1 MSIKSVVKVMNFH
14 SLLRVDKS
22 RAKAKKYIAVE
33 NVLTDMIDN
42 IVNNRNIVLDFKTL
56 RAKENNPVLNI
67 YLGSDM
73 GFCANLN
80 TLVNREME
88 TEENNA
94 RQVIIG
100 RKIRPVYKERIL
112 LHMTR
117 EEYDQN
123 NFSVMKILEDGIR
136 KLEYSRIN
144 IIYNHYYNSTQVE
157 LQKKQIFPMV
167 NTNSG
172 EEKKNLYRE
181 DFACESDINKLLE
194 DLMVLY
200 MQYSMEIASVTSSAA
215 ENITRQNVTTESLH
229 KIDEREE
236 AALMQ
241 ERRTN
246 KDKQFAKV
254 LDNFTK
260 IKHY

>member
-22 RAKAKKYIAVE
+22 REKAKKYIAVE

-56 RAKENNPVLNI
+56 RVKQDRPVLNI

-88 TEENNA
+88 TEEDTA
-94 RQVIIG
+94 RQIIIG
-100 RKIRPVYKERIL
+100 RKIRPVYKKRIL
-112 LHMTR
+112 LHLTR
-117 EEYDQN
+117 EEYEEN
-123 NFSVMKILEDGIR
+123 NSQVMKILENAIR
-136 KLEYSRIN
+136 NLEYSKIY

-167 NTNSG
+167 NMVKSG
-172 EEKKNLYRE
+172 EKKNQYKE
-181 DFACESDINKLLE
+181 DFACEGDLDRLLE

-200 MQYSMEIASVTSSAA
+200 MQYSMEIASATSSAA

-236 AALMQ
+236 AARMR
-241 ERRTN
+241 ERRAN

>member
-22 RAKAKKYIAVE
+22 RDKAKKYIAVE

-56 RAKENNPVLNI
+56 RPKQDAPVLNI

-80 TLVNREME
+80 TLVNRAME
-88 TEENNA
+88 TEEDSA
-94 RQVIIG
+94 RQIIIG
-100 RKIRPVYKERIL
+100 RKIRPAYKERVIL
-112 LHMTR
+112 HQTR
-117 EEYDQN
+117 EEYEAN
-123 NFSVMKILEDGIR
+123 NSKVMELLESGIR
-136 KLEYSRIN
+136 KLEYSKIN

-157 LQKKQIFPMV
+157 LVQKQVFPME
-167 NTNSG
+167 NKSKG
-172 EEKKNLYRE
+172 EERKNLYKE
-181 DFACESDINKLLE
+181 DFTYEGDINKLLE

-200 MQYSMEIASVTSSAA
+200 MQYSMEIASASSSAA

-229 KIDEREE
+229 RIDEREE
-236 AALMQ
+236 IIAMQ
-241 ERRTN
+241 NRKIN